1 MNISTKKIRQVLT
14 KPLFYTA
21 ESMLGLDIGSRFLK
35 FVEIEETAGG
45 YKLKKIGIKQLP
57 LDVIVDEEI
66 MDTDTLVNIITSFL
80 QEFKIE
86 TKSVA
91 LMVSGRDVLVKTVET
106 ELKGKELLKKKEEV
120 ARANIPYDIEDV
132 CFDVMSLKGS
142 SNKVLVAAAK
152 NDKIYS
158 TLKIAQEIGLVP
170 VVISPIPIVIE
181 EVCRAN
187 ELLPEKGVYIVVSI
201 SDDETNVILVR
212 DSILEKYIDIGRGV
226 DIYLKD
232 IAREHAIPVDEAVPL
247 LFGKEAVSKKVAKII
262 DTNNSNVVQ
271 QVTGFLKG
279 EDMKCE
285 GGVLTGEGAAI
296 SGLKDAFESTVGV
309 ECKVGNPF
317 GCISIEETVEL
328 PSRFDIAMGLAIT
341 GLKKTGVNLLPLEM
355 RPKVEKEIVKTLKE
369 GFPLLTGVIAI
380 VVCLLI
386 YIAAGFNI
394 SNRKVAIETLKAQ
407 EKTVMK
413 RIAMLEDL
421 KRKRTGVTKRTQIIQ
436 DLEKGKYSRV
446 KFLNEINR
454 ILPPYTWLTI
464 LKEEAGGE
472 KSFSVLIKG
481 VTESNL
487 AVSKFLERLEDSPH
501 FSGVELSYT
510 QLSNIE
516 GVEVTEFEIKAN
528 FMEH

>member
-1 MNISTKKIRQVLT
+1 
-14 KPLFYTA
+14 
-21 ESMLGLDIGSRFLK
+21 MLGLDIGSRFLK
-35 FVEIEETAGG
+35 VVEIEETAGG
-45 YKLKKIGIKQLP
+45 YKLKKIGIKKLP
-57 LDVIVDEEI
+57 LDVIVDEEV

-132 CFDVMSLKGS
+132 CFDVMPLKCS

-158 TLKIAQEIGLVP
+158 TLKIVQEVGLVP
-170 VVISPIPIVIE
+170 VVISPVPVIIE
-181 EVCRAN
+181 EVCCAN
-187 ELLPEKGVYIVVSI
+187 GLLPEKGVYVVVSI
-201 SDDETNVILVR
+201 GDDETNVILIR
-212 DSILEKYIDIGRGV
+212 DNILEKCINIRRGV

-232 IAREHAIPVDEAVPL
+232 IAREHAIPVEEAVSL
-247 LFGKEAVSKKVAKII
+247 LFGKKAVSEEVTKII

-285 GGVLTGEGAAI
+285 GVILTGEGAAI
-296 SGLKDAFESTVGV
+296 SSLKDAFESAIGV

-317 GCISIEETVEL
+317 ERISIEETIDL

-341 GLKKTGVNLLPLEM
+341 GLKKTGVNLLPLKM

-369 GFPLLTGVIAI
+369 GFPLLAGVIAI
-380 VVCLLI
+380 VVYLLI
-386 YIAAGFNI
+386 YIGAGFNI
-394 SNRKVAIETLKAQ
+394 SNRKVAIETLKPQ

-454 ILPPYTWLTI
+454 ILPPYTWLTL

-472 KSFSVLIKG
+472 KGFSILIKG
-481 VTESNL
+481 VTGSNL
-487 AVSKFLERLEDSPH
+487 GVSKLLERLEDSSY

-510 QLSNIE
+510 QLSEIE
-516 GVEVTEFEIKAN
+516 GVEVTEFEIKAT
-528 FMEH
+528 FTE